1 MLSLALSLSLSLSL
15 SPSMSLSL
23 SLSLSLALQGC
34 VRRPQIPTINVG
46 SEMGRRVGRGGG
58 EPTGNERHKTGQ
70 FDDPSTARMVYVCDT
85 ERDVR

>member
-1 MLSLALSLSLSLSL
+1 M
-15 SPSMSLSL
+15 
-23 SLSLSLALQGC
+23 
-34 VRRPQIPTINVG
+34 
-46 SEMGRRVGRGGG
+46 GRGGAG